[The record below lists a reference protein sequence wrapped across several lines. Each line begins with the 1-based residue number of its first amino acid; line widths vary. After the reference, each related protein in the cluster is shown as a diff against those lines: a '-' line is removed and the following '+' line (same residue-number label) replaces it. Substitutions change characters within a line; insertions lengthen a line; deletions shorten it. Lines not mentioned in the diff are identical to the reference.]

1 MSSSCISSS
10 TSSTLI
16 SKLAAPRQALS
27 FLYPIDIPKASTKSS
42 RRHHLRKPIQMVSS
56 TVGLEAWFISSLAS
70 AGHCHKHTPKPLQP
84 VTFFTSHRPNISTK
98 DLRSTKLNTQG
109 RNYTYNTQSAVNEK
123 KITNEA
129 NQTREELMELVDQ
142 YHGTSYTHQL
152 PVMES
157 PDLHQPGYAPHLQIL
172 DEEEDEWPP
181 AHQAWPADDETK
193 EKLKELESAL
203 KNFYSHEAEDI
214 YQIYRELPEP
224 RVPYLEANL
233 RHMLLR
239 HLSIVERKD
248 EHSML
253 RYFSVVD
260 DMKSTAIPLSV
271 SEWTSAISFASK
283 YVAKATDVEVE
294 SALKLW
300 REMEHIA
307 GVRGNYATF
316 NVLYDVAC
324 KAGKFTL
331 GEMIYKEMIARG
343 FEYNRFHYVSM
354 IFTCGLK
361 GDGDG
366 ARAAYAALVNA
377 GEIVDTVVLNAM
389 ISALIKSYEPSAALN
404 IYERMKIMHAE
415 RSGTQEWH
423 RHFKNRREVK
433 RALLRMA
440 LEFKHDPEGRAKAQ
454 QSSIVC
460 PDIQTYRLLVN
471 HFAVTEGEL
480 DKAAKFLE
488 EMGLFNVPLHG
499 ALFLSLFKGFCIHGG
514 TRYTKWTG
522 ARLESVW
529 KAYLKALDQGVEG
542 IYMSTWIVTNVLK
555 AFATCSGQARAVE
568 VWRDIRGRWQP
579 DERQLNAIMPDL
591 YRIGIP
597 ENG

>member
-1 MSSSCISSS
+1 
-10 TSSTLI
+10 
-16 SKLAAPRQALS
+16 
-27 FLYPIDIPKASTKSS
+27 
-42 RRHHLRKPIQMVSS
+42 MVSS
-56 TVGLEAWFISSLAS
+56 TTGLEAWFISSLAN
-70 AGHCHKHTPKPLQP
+70 AGKCHKHNPRPLRP
-84 VTFFTSHRPNISTK
+84 VTFFTSHRPDVSTK
-98 DLRSTKLNTQG
+98 GLRSSKLISRG
-109 RNYTYNTQSAVNEK
+109 RNYTDNTYSEVEEK
-123 KITNEA
+123 KIVNEA

-152 PVMES
+152 PLMES
-157 PDLHQPGYAPHLQIL
+157 PNLYQPSDGPHLRVSE
-172 DEEEDEWPP
+172 EEEDEWPP
-181 AHQAWPADDETK
+181 PHQAWPADDETK
-193 EKLKELESAL
+193 EKLKELEIAL
-203 KNFYSHEAEDI
+203 KNFYTSDTEDV

-260 DMKSTAIPLSV
+260 DMKSTAIPLTI

-283 YVAKATDVEVE
+283 YVAKSTEVEVE
-294 SALKLW
+294 NALKMW
-300 REMEHIA
+300 REMEQIA
-307 GVRGNYATF
+307 GVRGNNATF

-331 GEMIYKEMIARG
+331 GEMIYKEMLARG
-343 FEYNRFHYVSM
+343 LEYNRFHYVSM
-354 IFTCGLK
+354 IFTCGLQK
-361 GDGDG
+361 DGDG

-415 RSGTQEWH
+415 RAGTQEWH

-454 QSSIVC
+454 QNSIVC
-460 PDIQTYRLLVN
+460 PDLQTYRLLVN

-499 ALFLSLFKGFCIHGG
+499 ALFLSLFKGFCLHGG
-514 TRYTKWTG
+514 TRYTKWTSV
-522 ARLESVW
+522 RLESVW
-529 KAYLKALDQGVEG
+529 KAYLKALDNGVEE
-542 IYMSTWIVTNVLK
+542 IYISTWIVTNVLK
-555 AFATCSGQARAVE
+555 AFATCSGQARATE
-568 VWRDIRGRWQP
+568 VWRDIRERWQP
-579 DERQLNAIMPDL
+579 DERMLHAIMPDL
-591 YRIGIP
+591 YRLGIP

>member
-1 MSSSCISSS
+1 
-10 TSSTLI
+10 
-16 SKLAAPRQALS
+16 
-27 FLYPIDIPKASTKSS
+27 
-42 RRHHLRKPIQMVSS
+42 MVSS
-56 TVGLEAWFISSLAS
+56 TVGLEAWFISSLAG
-70 AGHCHKHTPKPLQP
+70 AGHCHKHTPKPIRP
-84 VTFFTSHRPNISTK
+84 VTFFTSHRPNVSTK
-98 DLRSTKLNTQG
+98 DLSSTKPIPRR
-109 RNYTYNTQSAVNEK
+109 RNFTGNTQSEAEERRT
-123 KITNEA
+123 TNEA

-152 PVMES
+152 PIVES
-157 PDLHQPGYAPHLQIL
+157 PNLYQPGNGPHLQVS

-181 AHQAWPADDETK
+181 PLQAWPADGETK
-193 EKLKELESAL
+193 EKLKKLESAL
-203 KNFYSHEAEDI
+203 KHFYTEDAEDV

-224 RVPYLEANL
+224 RAPYLEANL

-260 DMKSTAIPLSV
+260 DMKSTAIPLTI

-283 YVAKATDVEVE
+283 YVAKATEVEVE
-294 SALKLW
+294 SALKMW
-300 REMEHIA
+300 KEMEHIA
-307 GVRGNYATF
+307 GVRGNNATF

-343 FEYNRFHYVSM
+343 LEYNRFHYVSM

-361 GDGDG
+361 KDGDG
-366 ARAAYAALVNA
+366 ARAAYKALVDA

-404 IYERMKIMHAE
+404 IYERMKTMHAE
-415 RSGTQEWH
+415 RTGTQEWH
-423 RHFKNRREVK
+423 RSFKNRREVK
-433 RALLRMA
+433 RGLLRMA
-440 LEFKHDPEGRAKAQ
+440 MEFRHDPEGRAKVQ
-454 QSSIVC
+454 ERSIVC
-460 PDIQTYRLLVN
+460 PDLQTYRLLVN
-471 HFAVTEGEL
+471 HFAITEGEL

-499 ALFLSLFKGFCIHGG
+499 ALFLSLFKGFHLHGG
-514 TRYTKWTG
+514 TRYTKWTA

-529 KAYLKALDQGVEG
+529 KAYLKALDKGVED

-555 AFATCSGQARAVE
+555 AFATCSGQARATE
-568 VWRDIRGRWQP
+568 VWRDIRERWQP

>member
-10 TSSTLI
+10 TSSTLV
-16 SKLAAPRQALS
+16 SKLAAPRRALS
-27 FLYPIDIPKASTKSS
+27 FLYPIGIPKASNK
-42 RRHHLRKPIQMVSS
+42 LPPGNDFRKPTQMVSS

-70 AGHCHKHTPKPLQP
+70 AGHCHKHTPKPLRP
-84 VTFFTSHRPNISTK
+84 VTFFTSHRPNVSTK
-98 DLRSTKLNTQG
+98 YLRSTKPIPRRRNFTGNTQAG
-109 RNYTYNTQSAVNEK
+109 AEEK
-123 KITNEA
+123 RTTNEA

-157 PDLHQPGYAPHLQIL
+157 PNLYQPSNGPHLQVS

-181 AHQAWPADDETK
+181 PHQAWPADDETK
-193 EKLKELESAL
+193 EKLKKLESAL
-203 KNFYSHEAEDI
+203 KNFYTEDAEDV

-260 DMKSTAIPLSV
+260 DMKSTAIPLTV

-283 YVAKATDVEVE
+283 YVVKATEVEVE
-294 SALKLW
+294 SALKMW
-300 REMEHIA
+300 KEMEHIA
-307 GVRGNYATF
+307 GVRGNNATF

-324 KAGKFTL
+324 KAGKFSL

-343 FEYNRFHYVSM
+343 LEYNRFHYVSM

-361 GDGDG
+361 KDGDG
-366 ARAAYAALVNA
+366 ARAAYTALVNA

-404 IYERMKIMHAE
+404 IYERMKTMHAE
-415 RSGTQEWH
+415 RTGTREWH
-423 RHFKNRREVK
+423 RSFKNRREVK
-433 RALLRMA
+433 RGLVRMA
-440 LEFKHDPEGRAKAQ
+440 MEFKHNPEGRAKAQ
-454 QSSIVC
+454 ERSIVC
-460 PDIQTYRLLVN
+460 PDLQTYRLLVN
-471 HFAVTEGEL
+471 HFAITEGEL

-499 ALFLSLFKGFCIHGG
+499 ALFLSLFKGFHLHGG
-514 TRYTKWTG
+514 TRYTKWT
-522 ARLESVW
+522 ADRLESVW
-529 KAYLKALDQGVEG
+529 KAYLKALDKGVED

-555 AFATCSGQARAVE
+555 AFATCSGQARAIE
-568 VWRDIRGRWQP
+568 VWRDIRERWQP